1 MEVTDWVSWSLHPWG
16 KNPSTEWIQ
25 TLGGLQ
31 EMIWTFW
38 TRRNFSCPLRMN
50 PTPSSP
56 QSIHYTDWATPSPT
70 VCFYNSVCSGT
81 GAETHKLCQLLC
93 EQQTCE
99 LTGANNS
106 SRLKVMYAGVSSDV
120 MQFSRAFS
128 AAASCGCCDGFKRL
142 LTAGSGERTVYSTSE
157 SWLQATEKN
166 NF

>member
-1 MEVTDWVSWSLHPWG
+1 MEVTNWMSWSLHSWG
-16 KNPSTEWIQ
+16 KNPNAQWIQ
-25 TLGGLQ
+25 MLGGLQ

-38 TRRNFSCPLRMN
+38 TRKKFLM
-50 PTPSSP
+50 PTIQPVVYSLHWLTYSS
-56 QSIHYTDWATPSPT
+56 SH
-70 VCFYNSVCSGT
+70 CNSVCWGT

-93 EQQTCE
+93 KQQTFE
-99 LTGANNS
+99 LTGASNS
-106 SRLKVMYAGVSSDV
+106 SRLKVMYAGVLSDV
-120 MQFSRAFS
+120 MQVSRAFS

>member
-1 MEVTDWVSWSLHPWG
+1 MNTDAGWAPRDDLDILDKKKISHAHSEWTLHHPAHSLFTTQ
-16 KNPSTEWIQ
+16 TE
-25 TLGGLQ
+25 LLQ
-31 EMIWTFW
+31 LPLSD
-38 TRRNFSCPLRMN
+38 FS
-50 PTPSSP
+50 
-56 QSIHYTDWATPSPT
+56 
-70 VCFYNSVCSGT
+70 NSVCSGI

-99 LTGANNS
+99 LTGASNS

-120 MQFSRAFS
+120 MQVSRAFS

-142 LTAGSGERTVYSTSE
+142 LTAGSGERTVYSTSD